1 MTRGLIVKTI
11 RETWLVTLLFAIG
24 IFTFEA
30 LIAYMLPLFDQD
42 ILDYWAK
49 MPFLNGMFQ
58 ALFGTEIGETIG
70 PGMIATT
77 AWVHPIVLI
86 MVWAHGIICCTRV
99 PAGEVDRGTIDV
111 LLGLPVSRTRVY
123 VCESVVWLTSGLV
136 ILAAG
141 LFGNL
146 LGEWVTGSKAPTTTG
161 HVLIVLVNLYGLYL
175 AVGSMALFISCW
187 SDRRGRAVGVA
198 FSIALAAY
206 VLNFLAQLWQPA
218 RSISFLSFQH
228 YYRPLMIIREGTWP
242 TSDILVLATVAVV
255 FWLAGAIVFSRRDIC
270 TV

>member
-1 MTRGLIVKTI
+1 MNRGLIAKTI
-11 RETWLVTLLFAIG
+11 REIWLVTLLFALG

-123 VCESVVWLTSGLV
+123 VCESLVWLTSGLV

-141 LFGNL
+141 LAGNL
-146 LGEWVTGSKAPTTTG
+146 LGNRVATSETQGATG
-161 HVLIVLVNLYGLYL
+161 HLLIVLVNLYGLYV
-175 AVGSMALFISCW
+175 AVGAMAFFVSCW

-198 FSIALAAY
+198 FAIVLAGY
-206 VLNFLAQLWQPA
+206 VLNFLAQFWQPA

-228 YYRPLMIIREGTWP
+228 YYRPLLIIREGAWP
-242 TSDILVLATVAVV
+242 TSDILVLATVSVV
-255 FWLAGAIVFSRRDIC
+255 FWLAGAIVFNRRDIC